1 MRRRQQSLLQSGLR
15 TGDFHLKWR
24 RAWRRISGKRGVLI
38 LILMLLVIALAPP
51 LFFHFRLTRLQKTQ
65 MKNCGWMRNPP
76 LVCAHGGDSVNAFP
90 NTMAAYR
97 SALLA
102 GADCIEI
109 DVSRSADGFLF
120 ALHDRELQ
128 RISGNHTSR
137 VGYMSMKEINE
148 LDAALHFPKV
158 LDDQKVPTLED
169 ALRLVS
175 HSVRQVILDAKVGPP
190 SYEKGLAENILAT
203 VNKTHCTNCII
214 WAKSDTLVREIIR
227 ISPNT
232 MVGYIIMKD
241 PQTRSRSNLLRL
253 KKAGIAGIYHPLI
266 NEQLIQILR
275 WGNKKIYAWT
285 VDDLNSMQHMLVDSV
300 DAVVTSN
307 PALLQQLMQNTR
319 IRCLEDGFSL
329 P

>member
-169 ALRLVS
+169 ALR
-175 HSVRQVILDAKVGPP
+175 
-190 SYEKGLAENILAT
+190 
-203 VNKTHCTNCII
+203 
-214 WAKSDTLVREIIR
+214 
-227 ISPNT
+227 
-232 MVGYIIMKD
+232 VGYIIMKD

>member
-203 VNKTHCTNCII
+203 V
-214 WAKSDTLVREIIR
+214 
-227 ISPNT
+227 
-232 MVGYIIMKD
+232 GYIIMKD